1 MEGLVTADM
10 TGAVA
15 GGQLWRGRSVL
26 VTGHTGFKGAWL
38 CLWLHARG
46 ARVTGLGL
54 PPSTS
59 PNLFDAARVA
69 EVTTSLVGDVR
80 DPVVVAQA
88 IERARPEVVLHL
100 AAQSLV
106 GVGYTDPLGT
116 FSTNVMGTAVLL
128 DAIRL
133 RHEPATRAVVCV
145 TSDKCYDNREWPWG
159 YRETDPMGG
168 HDPYSASKGCAELV
182 TAAFRRSYLSA
193 PGAPLVA
200 SARAGNVI
208 GGGDWS
214 SGRLLPDLARAF
226 GAGEEAVVRR
236 PAAVRPWQHVLEPLG
251 AYLLL
256 AERLMEGDASVADGW
271 NFGPPPADAW
281 PVRDVVVAAAAQWG
295 SAAAWRTVADPSAG
309 RHEAGQLRL
318 DCSKA
323 TSMLRWRPQLT
334 IAEAIAWTVDW
345 YRAHAQGGDAADL
358 CRTQI
363 GCYEERLSAAAKRS
377 SCSA

>member
-1 MEGLVTADM
+1 MEGVVTAGSAD
-10 TGAVA
+10 GAR
-15 GGQLWRGRSVL
+15 LWRGRSVL

-46 ARVTGLGL
+46 AHVTGLGL

-80 DPVVVAQA
+80 DPVTVARA

-128 DAIRL
+128 DAIR
-133 RHEPATRAVVCV
+133 RCPEPTPRAVVCV

-159 YRETDPMGG
+159 YRETDAMGG

-214 SGRLLPDLARAF
+214 ADRLLPDLARAF
-226 GAGEEAVVRR
+226 ASGDEAVVRR

-256 AERLMEGDASVADGW
+256 AERLMAGDPSVADGW
-271 NFGPPPADAW
+271 NFGPPTADAW
-281 PVRDVVVAAAAQWG
+281 PVRDVVAAAASQWG
-295 SAAAWRTVADPSAG
+295 PAAAWRTVADPAAG

-323 TSMLRWRPQLT
+323 MSLLGWQPQLAL
-334 IAEAIAWTVDW
+334 AEAIAWTVDW
-345 YRAHAQGGDAADL
+345 YRAHAEGAEAAEL
-358 CRTQI
+358 CRAQI
-363 GCYEERLSAAAKRS
+363 DRYEERVSAPANRS